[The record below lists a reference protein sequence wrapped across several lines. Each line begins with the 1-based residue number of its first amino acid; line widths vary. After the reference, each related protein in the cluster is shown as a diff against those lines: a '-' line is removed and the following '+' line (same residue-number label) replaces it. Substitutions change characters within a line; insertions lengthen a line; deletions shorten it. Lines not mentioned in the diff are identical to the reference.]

1 MLTSP
6 TWNLYGKTGL
16 ENTEFPPCGKLIG
29 SGSIG
34 YYLREGEHDFM
45 PENWDALLEFIE
57 RHL

>member
-1 MLTSP
+1 MK
-6 TWNLYGKTGL
+6 YRKEKTAAIS
-16 ENTEFPPCGKLIG
+16 FPLGGIG